1 MPKHDNELM
10 RGVYEINGKGG
21 QVVYAIN
28 YRDEKNGKRHRE
40 RVGPDRNLAEQAYL
54 QKRQE
59 VHEGKFIAPRAK
71 SLAMKELLELHE
83 ANAKGR
89 LSARAHQENIYRKN
103 ILLNDYGLGKL
114 TADKVTPA
122 VVLDVLQQIVTS
134 GVSRATANRYRT
146 YLSTA
151 FAYGKLTGRVR
162 KNPVAEVAKYK
173 EPEGRIRFLS
183 DEEEA
188 HLRKSIR
195 ELHPSREA
203 EFDLALNTGMRR
215 GEQFQLTWENV
226 NLKRNVITVHGKT
239 GRRHIPLNSAA
250 LAALAQLR
258 KRNKGDAPPAAV
270 TAAHGPR
277 PATDANH
284 VNPEYRYGDGQKD
297 WRRWFEACIDDACI
311 ENFRWHDLRHTFAS
325 RLVMAGVDLPTVQ
338 RLMGHKT
345 IAMTMRYAHLAEGHV
360 TAAVERLVKST
371 ASGFQVVQGGKA
383 GAR

>member
-1 MPKHDNELM
+1 M
-10 RGVYEINGKGG
+10 
-21 QVVYAIN
+21 
-28 YRDEKNGKRHRE
+28 
-40 RVGPDRNLAEQAYL
+40 
-54 QKRQE
+54 
-59 VHEGKFIAPRAK
+59 
-71 SLAMKELLELHE
+71 
-83 ANAKGR
+83 
-89 LSARAHQENIYRKN
+89 
-103 ILLNDYGLGKL
+103 
-114 TADKVTPA
+114 
-122 VVLDVLQQIVTS
+122 
-134 GVSRATANRYRT
+134 
-146 YLSTA
+146 STV

-188 HLRKSIR
+188 DLRKSIR

-215 GEQFQLTWENV
+215 GEQFRLAWENV
-226 NLKRNVITVHGKT
+226 NLKRKVITVHGKT

-250 LAALAQLR
+250 LAALAHLR
-258 KRNKGDAPPAAV
+258 KRNDGGAASV

-297 WRRWFEACIDDACI
+297 WRRWFEDCIDDACI

>member
-1 MPKHDNELM
+1 M
-10 RGVYEINGKGG
+10 RGVYEITGKGG

-28 YRDEKNGKRHRE
+28 YLDENGKRHRE
-40 RVGPDRNLAEQAYL
+40 RVGPDCNLAEQAYL

-71 SLAMKELLELHE
+71 SLAMKELLERHE

-103 ILLNDYGLGKL
+103 ILLNDYGLDKL
-114 TADKVTPA
+114 TADKVTPS

-146 YLSTA
+146 YLSTV

-173 EPEGRIRFLS
+173 EPDGRIRFLS

-188 HLRKSIR
+188 DLRKSIR

-215 GEQFQLTWENV
+215 GEQFRLTWDYV

-250 LAALAQLR
+250 LVALTQLR
-258 KRNKGDAPPAAV
+258 NRNVGGVAPV

-345 IAMTMRYAHLAEGHV
+345 IAMTMRYAHLADGHV
-360 TAAVERLVKST
+360 TAAVERLVKSPA